1 MQSLKITITLLVL
14 IFLGI
19 VVGSN
24 FSTPMTI
31 IMLSQPT
38 ISLPIGIWL
47 AIAIGLGLL
56 SSSVIQILLFLT
68 NRRLDRKVRQLQSR
82 LQQSDEDIFT
92 YTSAAAPKPANV
104 EPQPEEPSTPE
115 AADLPNTKKSLFG
128 SYRANIANKFNRV
141 PTRPEIVD
149 DNDDWD
155 AEPAPSRQLEWDEVR
170 SSSRQA
176 SPNNNFSTPR
186 SQPISRHPEVYDA
199 DFRLIQPPY
208 REPSAVELDDEE
220 EEAEDFEYTDRDEN
234 EDSSSS
240 PLAVESISENR
251 DPKSTL
257 TDDEDWGFDFDED
270 DTPKNTV
277 SRNQKF

>member
-14 IFLGI
+14 IVLGI

-24 FSTPMTI
+24 FITPMTI
-31 IMLSQPT
+31 TIFSQPT

-56 SSSVIQILLFLT
+56 SSSIIQILLFLA
-68 NRRLDRKVRQLQSR
+68 NRRLDRQVRQLQSR

-104 EPQPEEPSTPE
+104 EPQIENRSTPE
-115 AADLPNTKKSLFG
+115 PSDLPNPKKSLFG

-141 PTRPEIVD
+141 PTRSPIVD

-155 AEPAPSRQLEWDEVR
+155 DEPAPSPQLDWDEVR
-170 SSSRQA
+170 SSSTQK
-176 SPNNNFSTPR
+176 SPNDRFSTPR
-186 SQPISRHPEVYDA
+186 SPSIARDPEVYDA

-208 REPSAVELDDEE
+208 REPSAVELDYAEE
-220 EEAEDFEYTDRDEN
+220 EEEDFEYTDRDEN
-234 EDSSSS
+234 EDAYSS
-240 PLAVESISENR
+240 PPAVESISKNR

-270 DTPKNTV
+270 DTPKNAA
-277 SRNQKF
+277 SRNRKF